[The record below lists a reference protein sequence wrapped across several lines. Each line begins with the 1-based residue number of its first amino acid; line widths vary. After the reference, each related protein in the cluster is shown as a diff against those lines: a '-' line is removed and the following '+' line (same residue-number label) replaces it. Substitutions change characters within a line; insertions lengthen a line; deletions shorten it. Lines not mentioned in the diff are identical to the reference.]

1 MKRDLVEK
9 SGSEHSGGEQASPDT
24 VVRCY
29 SVFDKFFPTCGLLD
43 YTEGMYYGDPNTPYD
58 VAQQNQINYVL
69 DQVGVA
75 RGVRVLE
82 IGCGNGTLLDEVRR
96 RGAQGIG
103 VTISPEQVALCTR
116 RGLDVRLL
124 NYRDLGED
132 FFGRFDTVIANGPI
146 EHFVQA
152 EDAANGRD
160 DAIYTRF
167 FEICHR
173 AIDPAS
179 TNRKFINTTINFV
192 RPPEPG
198 DLLKSPGSFP
208 RGSDAFHYAWLAR
221 AFGGWYP
228 KLGQLEACG
237 QRHFTPRTTL
247 DGTYDYYLTSE
258 EWLRRIQAEMFSLRG
273 GLKFLNGSLK
283 LLARHPKQLATM
295 LNCML
300 VTQSW
305 NWQFRAPNPPTR
317 LLRTT
322 WDYVA

>member
-9 SGSEHSGGEQASPDT
+9 PDSEQARPDT

-43 YTEGMYYGDPNTPYD
+43 YTEGMYHDDPSTPYET
-58 VAQQNQINYVL
+58 AQQNQINYVL
-69 DQVGVA
+69 DQVDVRQGT
-75 RGVRVLE
+75 RVLE

-96 RGAQGIG
+96 RGANGVG

-124 NYRDLGED
+124 NYRDLGEEH
-132 FFGRFDTVIANGPI
+132 FGRYDAVVANGPM
-146 EHFVQA
+146 EHFVQT
-152 EDAANGRD
+152 EDAAAGRD

-173 AIDPAS
+173 AIDRAS
-179 TNRKFINTTINFV
+179 TNRKLINTTIHFV
-192 RPPEPG
+192 RKPDPR
-198 DLLKSPGSFP
+198 DLLKSPFSH
-208 RGSDAFHYAWLAR
+208 RRNSDAFHYAWLAR

-228 KLGQLEACG
+228 YVGQLEACAK
-237 QRHFTPRTTL
+237 RLFAPRETI
-247 DGTYDYYLTSE
+247 DGTYDYHLTSE
-258 EWLRRIQAEMFSLRG
+258 EWLRRIKAEMLSFRR
-273 GLKFLNGSLK
+273 GLKFLGASLS
-283 LLARHPKQLATM
+283 LLPKHPKQLATM
-295 LNCML
+295 LTCML

-305 NWQFRAPNPPTR
+305 NWQFRPPNPPTR

-322 WDYVA
+322 WDYVAASS